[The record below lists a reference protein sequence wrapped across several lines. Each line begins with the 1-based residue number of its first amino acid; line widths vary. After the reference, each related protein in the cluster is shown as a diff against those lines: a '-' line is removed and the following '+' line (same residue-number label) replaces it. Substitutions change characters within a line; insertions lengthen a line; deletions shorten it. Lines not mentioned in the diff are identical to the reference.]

1 MPTSTAT
8 PLPSDR
14 PSRVVV
20 EPVAPLVDGGA
31 FPAKATQEEPV
42 TVLADVFCDGHD
54 RAAAALRLRFGR
66 RSWREIPMHPLGN
79 DRFAATFV
87 PDRLGRWQY
96 QVHGWLDHLG
106 TWRHGMELKLA
117 AGVDV
122 GVDVLIGVG
131 LIDQAIVRAT
141 AADVEALTELRQRLL
156 EGDSRALGLL
166 TADDEPHGDGH
177 IPDLHDV
184 EPEAGGVD
192 LDALFWRTGVREP
205 IAELARPLDVEVDV
219 VRARFSSWYEFFP
232 RSTLAPAEWEPS
244 ESSSERPSRHRHG
257 TLAGALDRLD
267 YVASMGFDVL
277 YLPPVHPIGLT
288 QRKGRNNTTTAT
300 ADDSGT
306 PWAIGSP
313 EGGHTAVHPEL
324 GAVEDVAK
332 LAAACRD
339 RDIELAM
346 DIAFQCTPD
355 HPWVREHPEW
365 FAHRPDGTIQYAENP
380 PKKYQDIYPLDFE
393 SADWRNLWVALAD
406 VVRFWIEHGVT
417 VFRVDNPHTK
427 AFAFWEWLIAT
438 IRREHPETM
447 FLAEAFT
454 RPRVMERLAKVGFNQ
469 SYTYF
474 TWRQSG
480 WELRT
485 YFEELSTRTVDFMRP
500 NAWPNT
506 PDILTEQLQTGG
518 PAMFAVRAIL
528 AATLSPSWGVYG
540 PAFELLEHLP
550 VRPGSEEYL
559 DSEKY
564 QLRQWDL
571 HRADSLA
578 PLLGR
583 LNRIRREQ
591 PALAH
596 LRTLRFHNTSS
607 DALLCYSKTD
617 PAETGPPVLVVV
629 NLDARQRQQG
639 FVDVD
644 LAALGLPYESSYE
657 VVDQLQDR
665 RFGWQG
671 AWNFVDLDPSAP
683 AHIFRVEG
691 PG

>member
-1 MPTSTAT
+1 M
-8 PLPSDR
+8 L
-14 PSRVVV
+14 
-20 EPVAPLVDGGA
+20 
-31 FPAKATQEEPV
+31 
-42 TVLADVFCDGHD
+42 
-54 RAAAALRLRFGR
+54 
-66 RSWREIPMHPLGN
+66 PLGN

-87 PDRLGRWQY
+87 PDQLGRWQF

-131 LIDQAIVRAT
+131 LLDRAIDRASPDD
-141 AADVEALTELRQRLL
+141 AAALTELRDRLL
-156 EGDSRALGLL
+156 AGDTRALGLL
-166 TADDEPHGDGH
+166 AADDSPHGDGH
-177 IPDLHDV
+177 IPDLEDV
-184 EPEAGGVD
+184 EPEHDGVD

-205 IAELARPLDVEVDV
+205 IAELARPLDLDVDV
-219 VRARFSSWYEFFP
+219 VRARFSAWYEFFP
-232 RSTLAPAEWEPS
+232 RSTLAPATG
-244 ESSSERPSRHRHG
+244 HG
-257 TLAGALDRLD
+257 TLASALDRVD

-288 QRKGRNNTTTAT
+288 QRKGRNNSVTPDAT
-300 ADDSGT
+300 DTGS
-306 PWAIGSP
+306 PWAIGAP

-324 GAVEDVAK
+324 GTVEDVAK

-339 RDIELAM
+339 KDIELAM

-355 HPWVREHPEW
+355 HPWVTEHPDW

-393 SADWRNLWVALAD
+393 SPAWQSLWQALAD
-406 VVRFWIEHGVT
+406 VFRFWIDNGIT

-427 AFAFWEWLIAT
+427 AFAFWEWVIPT
-438 IRREHPETM
+438 IRREHPEAM

-454 RPRVMERLAKVGFNQ
+454 RPRVMERLAKIGFNQ

-474 TWRQSG
+474 TWRQSA

-485 YFEELSTRTVDFMRP
+485 YFEELATRTVDYMRP

-518 PAMFAVRAIL
+518 PAMFAIRAIL

-540 PAFELLEHLP
+540 PAFELYEHLP
-550 VRPGSEEYL
+550 MRPGSEEYL

-617 PAETGPPVLVVV
+617 PADTGPPVLVVV
-629 NLDARQRQQG
+629 NLDARQRHDG

-657 VVDQLQDR
+657 LVDQLQDR

-683 AHIFRVEG
+683 AHIFRVERM
-691 PG
+691 